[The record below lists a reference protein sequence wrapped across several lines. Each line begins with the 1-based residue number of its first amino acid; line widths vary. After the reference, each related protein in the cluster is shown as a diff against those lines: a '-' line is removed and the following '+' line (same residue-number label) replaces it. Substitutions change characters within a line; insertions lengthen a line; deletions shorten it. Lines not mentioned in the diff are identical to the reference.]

1 MSKILVIDDDPT
13 ATQLLLTLLG
23 LEGYEGSKLRDW
35 ADPLGDVAAQLP
47 DLVIMDVH
55 LSAID
60 GMELLSQ
67 LRASPDCGVARIPVL
82 MMSAEDLREQC
93 QSAGADGF
101 IEKPFGL
108 GVLLEAIKNVMEGS
122 VSNKSAL

>member
-23 LEGYEGSKLRDW
+23 LEGYQGSKLRDW

-122 VSNKSAL
+122 ISNKSVL